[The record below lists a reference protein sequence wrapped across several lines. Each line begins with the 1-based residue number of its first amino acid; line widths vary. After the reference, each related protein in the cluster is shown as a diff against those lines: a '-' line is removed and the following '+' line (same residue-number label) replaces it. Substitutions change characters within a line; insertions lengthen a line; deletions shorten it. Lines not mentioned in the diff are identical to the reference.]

1 MLAFDNLSYMPP
13 WISDA
18 LCRLASG
25 GSFAARRLFTDEDE
39 VLLSAARPVVLN
51 GIEEV
56 ITRPDS
62 PDRAIF
68 LTLGPITEQKRWP
81 ERISGRTSSATS
93 PAFWVRCSISW
104 RMDCDLSRGPD
115 QTLAANG

>member
-1 MLAFDNLSYMPP
+1 MLAFDNLSHMPP

-25 GSFAARRLFTDEDE
+25 GSFAVRRLSTDEDE

-56 ITRPDS
+56 ITRPDLA
-62 PDRAIF
+62 DRAIF
-68 LTLGPITEQKRWP
+68 LTLGPITEQHRAAGKG
-81 ERISGRTSSATS
+81 S
-93 PAFWVRCSISW
+93 
-104 RMDCDLSRGPD
+104 
-115 QTLAANG
+115 LAGL